1 MMSCTRVAELP
12 GQVPAELNDEKLC
25 DRKWEKLRNRWSLEQ
40 WPFRVVP
47 KSLLHPSFRGRVRK
61 ISSTI

>member
-25 DRKWEKLRNRWSLEQ
+25 DRKWEKLRNCWSLE
-40 WPFRVVP
+40 
-47 KSLLHPSFRGRVRK
+47 
-61 ISSTI
+61 